1 MTAESGSLL
10 QSDSDL
16 PTLKASNA
24 RIATD
29 APAALAYLR
38 RRGALDVAEALG
50 LGGVA

>member
-16 PTLKASNA
+16 PTLHASNA
-24 RIATD
+24 LINQD

-38 RRGALDVAEALG
+38 RRGAEDLADILG
-50 LGGVA
+50 IGGAA